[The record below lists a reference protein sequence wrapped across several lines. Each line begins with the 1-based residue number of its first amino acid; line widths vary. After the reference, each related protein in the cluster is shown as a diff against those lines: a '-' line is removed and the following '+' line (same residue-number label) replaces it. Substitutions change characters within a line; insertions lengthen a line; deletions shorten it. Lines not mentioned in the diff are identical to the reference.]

1 MARTKVQSELIAT
14 NAISGTIIADGAITS
29 THLAANCVDS
39 SELVT
44 GSIDTIHIAANQ
56 VTATKIVTNG
66 VLTRHISDDQITTD
80 KLANSINTD
89 IATGPA
95 ALPKAGGTMTGNL
108 VINTAGNGLPSIS
121 LSHSNSSADNF
132 ILTGGVPGTSNAG
145 FSIRDVDASANRLV
159 INSSGNVG
167 IGTDSPDRNLHIET
181 AGDSY
186 LRVSG
191 NRGNA
196 NDLHVG
202 NIEFENTFSSA
213 GVIAE
218 MRAITGNSGTQSTK
232 GQLAFYTDDGSTYA
246 ERMRI
251 DSSGNVGIGVTNI
264 GSAGLSLS
272 NSMNFNMSEGV
283 NSSFVNIFRQASSAA
298 TVIAN
303 GYKYTNTAN
312 KVASSYASSWA
323 KSAIAL
329 NYGNTIFYND
339 TAATTAVG
347 TDVTPTERMRIDS
360 SGNVLVGNTVANP
373 ASGFASQKGF
383 GYAASTGKVEIATD
397 ANAAV
402 MELGK
407 NNSNDGNLL
416 VFRKQ
421 SNVVGSIGVNSNDMY
436 IASIGTYSSGL
447 MFEGSSGARDIRPC
461 DSSGNL
467 LDGEVDLG
475 DTTARFQHLYF
486 SGGLYGGSDVRT
498 NAVGI
503 GTTPAGSS
511 VGRTTSAPDGI
522 FWHNGGGM
530 EDYSMHRTAGAWSG
544 PNYQQLKID
553 WDTGIIIDGGTAY
566 GKSGV
571 HIHGNISMGDSTYSN
586 FTSPNYPVHICADN
600 YGLMVESSTGYGH
613 LGSNNTSYFHFGG
626 NRNFYFANRC
636 EASGGFH
643 TYSDENLK
651 KEITVIPSALN
662 KVAQMNG
669 VTFKWKDAVKRGGG
683 DAGKQFGVT
692 AQNMLEIDSELPT
705 LNKDPLYNVEDSVNA
720 DDEFYS
726 MDYSRITPFL
736 IEAVKELKTKLEAAE
751 ARIETLEE

>member
-272 NSMNFNMSEGV
+272 NSMNFNMSEGA

-303 GYKYTNTAN
+303 GYKYTDTAN

-347 TDVTPTERMRIDS
+347 TDVTPTESMRIDS
-360 SGNVLVGNTVANP
+360 SGNLLVNKT
-373 ASGFASQKGF
+373 ASGSLGTAGFEFASNNTLRATKGSSAPAEF
-383 GYAASTGKVEIATD
+383 NRLTNDGDIAIFYKDTSPVGSISSNGGSASY
-397 ANAAV
+397 
-402 MELGK
+402 
-407 NNSNDGNLL
+407 NSNNGVIYLGHNQTNHFKFLTSQATGQPRFEPSGDNAIDVGRAALRFKDLYLSGGVHLGGTGAANKLDDYEEGTWTPAFVNAGTTSLAIAVGTYTKVGDMVTAWFYVDVNSHNTSNALILGGLPFTSAGSNHYGTVGGLHCNSWDTTNKPDNALISPSTTQIEFVRSQGQTGIYAVLISDIGGGNLL
-416 VFRKQ
+416 
-421 SNVVGSIGVNSNDMY
+421 
-436 IASIGTYSSGL
+436 
-447 MFEGSSGARDIRPC
+447 
-461 DSSGNL
+461 
-467 LDGEVDLG
+467 
-475 DTTARFQHLYF
+475 
-486 SGGLYGGSDVRT
+486 
-498 NAVGI
+498 
-503 GTTPAGSS
+503 
-511 VGRTTSAPDGI
+511 
-522 FWHNGGGM
+522 
-530 EDYSMHRTAGAWSG
+530 
-544 PNYQQLKID
+544 
-553 WDTGIIIDGGTAY
+553 GTA
-566 GKSGV
+566 
-571 HIHGNISMGDSTYSN
+571 
-586 FTSPNYPVHICADN
+586 
-600 YGLMVESSTGYGH
+600 
-613 LGSNNTSYFHFGG
+613 
-626 NRNFYFANRC
+626 FYR
-636 EASGGFH
+636 
-643 TYSDENLK
+643 
-651 KEITVIPSALN
+651 
-662 KVAQMNG
+662 
-669 VTFKWKDAVKRGGG
+669 
-683 DAGKQFGVT
+683 
-692 AQNMLEIDSELPT
+692 
-705 LNKDPLYNVEDSVNA
+705 
-720 DDEFYS
+720 
-726 MDYSRITPFL
+726 
-736 IEAVKELKTKLEAAE
+736 AA
-751 ARIETLEE
+751 